1 MVDGSF
7 SACRSLSVLKGVKAQ
22 LTVCCI
28 ILHCGDVKLTELKN
42 DIFTHAF
49 FVAGVP
55 AFFRSDDD
63 VCAQRAAEQAF
74 AFASLVADL
83 PSVLGGTLADPVT
96 IVSLTWGSILNSF
109 EGDVTVNF
117 CYDGSWRATWIKDG
131 QKISCAGARIETLHV
146 IGLPLS
152 FRSKP
157 PDRTAIGPE
166 P

>member
-1 MVDGSF
+1 MKLDEL
-7 SACRSLSVLKGVKAQ
+7 RS
-22 LTVCCI
+22 
-28 ILHCGDVKLTELKN
+28 
-42 DIFTHAF
+42 DIFTHAY

-83 PSVLGGTLADPVT
+83 PIVLSGTLADPVT
-96 IVSLTWGSILNSF
+96 VVSLTWGSILNIF
-109 EGDVTVNF
+109 EGDVTVDF
-117 CYDGSWRATWIKDG
+117 CYDGSWRAMWIKDG
-131 QKISCAGARIETLHV
+131 QKISCTGRRIETLHV
-146 IGLPLS
+146 IGLPMS
-152 FRSKP
+152 FKARP